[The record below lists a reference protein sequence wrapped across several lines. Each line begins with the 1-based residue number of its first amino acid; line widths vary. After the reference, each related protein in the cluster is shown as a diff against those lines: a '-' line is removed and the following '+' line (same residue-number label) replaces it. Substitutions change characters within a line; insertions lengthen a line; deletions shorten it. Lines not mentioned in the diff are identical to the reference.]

1 MDYRKGRGRDG
12 PHEYLDGYQGAL
24 QSDGYQVYDQ
34 YGSKSGIT
42 SYNCWAHARRYFFEA
57 KDNEPEK
64 AEEALY
70 QIRQLYELE
79 RQLRGRSPDERASER
94 EKKARPVLDRFK
106 TWLKANGGLPR
117 SPWGKAVS
125 YALTR
130 WDKLTRYVEDGRIEI
145 DNNQVENAIR
155 PIALGRKNYLFA
167 GSHDAAQ
174 RAAVIYSLL
183 GTCKKHEVNPYDWL
197 RDVLARIPT
206 HPHKEIDQLLP
217 HLWENSKG

>member
-1 MDYRKGRGRDG
+1 MV
-12 PHEYLDGYQGAL
+12 A
-24 QSDGYQVYDQ
+24 
-34 YGSKSGIT
+34 
-42 SYNCWAHARRYFFEA
+42 YNCWAHARRYFFEA

-145 DNNQVENAIR
+145 DNNQVENAIQTDCPGEKELLVCWLSR
-155 PIALGRKNYLFA
+155 RGTKRSGCNLLRSWVPAKSMRLILTIGSVMYLPGYQRIRTKKSTSYCLISGKIARGSSPGVYHISTLTNYVQPA
-167 GSHDAAQ
+167 
-174 RAAVIYSLL
+174 I
-183 GTCKKHEVNPYDWL
+183 K
-197 RDVLARIPT
+197 
-206 HPHKEIDQLLP
+206 
-217 HLWENSKG
+217 